1 MLFRCHNNNRT
12 SDRSTSITCIIKTTT
27 QYVGGETRNHHHG
40 AINFSPSSNK
50 LIFSDDDDLMYRM
63 KKVMPNNNQ
72 QLFNTR
78 TFDQIR
84 SYTTTANCL
93 KRKEVS
99 TKAKGSGNDTSNNST
114 TLSSTTTSAEQQETL
129 KFNDYDSWN
138 AQQVAFMLTSPKSIG
153 GAGLS
158 AEKVKPLQEFG
169 FDGESLHNIIENINM
184 EGIKYAIDQLKSI
197 YNKNDIPQI
206 SETCQSVVFWVH
218 KSLRKFTTV
227 PSTFIQSVLD
237 DFDKH
242 VQTYS
247 RNEKESVFKFNEK
260 MKQVQLD
267 KSDSPIYLY
276 QKKEDTNN
284 NNEITLS
291 SWAISCDLGPT
302 FPANKYDEHFK
313 FITSDGIVHPVLA
326 LIEAPGTG
334 KTYFAYHLV
343 SKGYTV
349 LIIQSKHK
357 NIISNSLEM
366 IFNISR
372 NSSNLR
378 GLLDSE
384 TKRFIKSYLIVADII
399 INARLDPKDTK
410 KTNLYLC
417 KYILNGGF
425 KMVQEAYNNN
435 YEQHGFSPQLEKVMF
450 FIDEAHDFNDF
461 DGQIPRT
468 TKNTDNGN
476 LLTLLTSNMRDYGG
490 VVLTTT
496 FASAVEGKIEKK
508 ISKEGNSKQVFEKF
522 SYHFTNPLPI
532 LHAKQVTN
540 FLDMFID
547 TSRKGHNNPD
557 IWKLVATFLQGPTR
571 RCEELLQQ
579 LYLEL
584 CKDSTPQFKSFT
596 EFIYTNLCTLVFDRK
611 GYGTEKI
618 DNPLY
623 KSLFYRLALLG
634 EANLTEAL
642 HIVSTQTSIS
652 KEIEDASKFLL
663 THGLSYTFD
672 YTNKI
677 YKVVSPI
684 ERMRLLKTLQKDESK
699 GDWFLNSHKQLSN
712 IGDISPLSEV
722 ASVYFILNHFEFFKQ
737 QFPGTYL
744 QNYYLAAK
752 YYVEDSEVSKDSLN
766 NDFKISSLLINT
778 IHCNMKGFQT
788 EKYPLTGNDD
798 DLLPRFLVR
807 PCHNAGP
814 DVLGMLKRSSKVNDD
829 TIPLCIPI
837 VAAVTRKTGDNL
849 KFKKNYATTDLS
861 NLYYENLETN
871 KSPPTNDLTLKERN
885 SLNTAITDIVKAG
898 KMLRILFHPNE
909 TFSNTPLSDRIQQ
922 YDHDDAPQIIFSD
935 HAVLTKKGHCIYE
948 ISKNNS
954 VWQNYLNNK
963 NLSAVADVFQQ

>member
-1 MLFRCHNNNRT
+1 MSLQN
-12 SDRSTSITCIIKTTT
+12 SI
-27 QYVGGETRNHHHG
+27 
-40 AINFSPSSNK
+40 S
-50 LIFSDDDDLMYRM
+50 
-63 KKVMPNNNQ
+63 
-72 QLFNTR
+72 TR
-78 TFDQIR
+78 TFGQIR
-84 SYTTTANCL
+84 SYTTTTNWL

-99 TKAKGSGNDTSNNST
+99 TKAKGSGDDTSNNST
-114 TLSSTTTSAEQQETL
+114 TLSSTTSSSSLEQQETL
-129 KFNDYDSWN
+129 KFHDYDSWN

-158 AEKVKPLQEFG
+158 AEKVKPLQELG

-197 YNKNDIPQI
+197 YNKNDIPQL

-218 KSLRKFTTV
+218 NSLRKFTTV

-247 RNEKESVFKFNEK
+247 RNEKESVLKFNEI

-313 FITSDGIVHPVLA
+313 FITSGNITHPVLA

-334 KTYFAYHLV
+334 KTHFAYHLI

-349 LIIQSKHK
+349 
-357 NIISNSLEM
+357 
-366 IFNISR
+366 
-372 NSSNLR
+372 SNLR

-399 INARLDPKDTK
+399 INARLDPKDTN

-425 KMVQEAYNNN
+425 KMVEEAYNNN
-435 YEQHGFSPQLEKVMF
+435 YEQHGFSPQLKKVMF

-461 DGQIPRT
+461 DGKVPRT
-468 TKNTDNGN
+468 ANDTDNGN

-490 VVLTTT
+490 VILTTT
-496 FASAVEGKIEKK
+496 FASAVEGKIEMK
-508 ISKEGNSKQVFEKF
+508 ISKDDSKEVFEKF

-532 LHAKQVTN
+532 LHAKQVRK

-557 IWKLVATFLQGPTR
+557 IWNLVATFLQGPTR
-571 RCEELLQQ
+571 RCEEFLQQ

-584 CKDSTPQFKSFT
+584 CKDSTPQFRSFT
-596 EFIYTNLCTLVFDRK
+596 EFIYTNLCTLVFKKK
-611 GYGTEKI
+611 GYGPEKT

-652 KEIEDASKFLL
+652 EEIEDASKFLL

-684 ERMRLLKTLQKDESK
+684 ERMRLLKTLQQYGSN

-752 YYVEDSEVSKDSLN
+752 YYVEDSEISKDSLN

-778 IHCNMKGFQT
+778 IHCNMKIFQT

-798 DLLPRFLVR
+798 DLLPRFLVL

-861 NLYYENLETN
+861 NLYYENLETSR
-871 KSPPTNDLTLKERN
+871 SPPTNVLTLKERN
-885 SLNTAITDIVKAG
+885 SLNAAITDIVKAG

-954 VWQNYLNNK
+954 VWQNYLNNN
-963 NLSAVADVFQQ
+963 NLSVVADVF